1 MIQIQGARML
11 VKSPMVIATAAAL
24 RDTGEQAILSGIQFV
39 DLANVTEADSSAV
52 AVLLA
57 WTRVAKERRQP
68 LTILDVPPSVHS
80 LAALYGVT
88 ELLPLT

>member
-1 MIQIQGARML
+1 MRVQVPML
-11 VKSPMVIATAAAL
+11 ISTAAAL
-24 RDTGEQAILSGIQFV
+24 RDTGEQAILGGINFV
-39 DLANVTEADSSAV
+39 DLAEVSEADSSAV

-68 LTILDVPPSVHS
+68 LTIIDVPPSIHS

-88 ELLPLT
+88 DLLPLT